1 MDFSSFSFFVL
12 LNFTVLLCHIH
23 SFIILL
29 LISFMIGQDEILI
42 YEETVLFLGFTGTTH
57 LYFKYAESRVIY
69 LSTLRDWC
77 RSLKWR
83 DTCQIHKGALST
95 FVLYLIYIVENIAV
109 LLASVWFLK
118 LNVNLRFCNQK
129 CASSLF
135 RETPIKNDFISRRKL
150 FIA

>member
-1 MDFSSFSFFVL
+1 MIGKYGLSSNFIFYLIDFDFGGKYLLDFSSFSFFVL
-12 LNFTVLLCHIH
+12 LNFTVLLCHFH

-77 RSLKWR
+77 RSLK
-83 DTCQIHKGALST
+83 
-95 FVLYLIYIVENIAV
+95 
-109 LLASVWFLK
+109 
-118 LNVNLRFCNQK
+118 
-129 CASSLF
+129 
-135 RETPIKNDFISRRKL
+135 
-150 FIA
+150 